1 LPGQTGPD
9 VIGINLRGVAA
20 AIPVL
25 TSMVTGYVV
34 RNAPF
39 DRLVHLR

>member
-9 VIGINLRGVAA
+9 LIGINLRGVA

-25 TSMVTGYVV
+25 TSMVTGYMV